1 VSDEFERVALREFR
15 QELGRPSPEAL
26 RRVRDLV
33 TQAGTV
39 PAPAQR
45 SRPWVRWGAPVA
57 VTVVVLGL
65 VLGTVA
71 VVSPA
76 TLGSLVGALPLVGR
90 TDSRDSPG
98 RASEAEHAAAVE
110 ALTDLARTAEGT
122 RPVTIKD
129 GQELYVRGRG
139 EEWTPSYTHEMWLD
153 VNGAIP
159 LMIRRAD
166 GSDGFTVGGP
176 EPTADPSGTPS
187 PVPAD
192 SKNENMDGEIARARA
207 ELAEQGPSLN
217 RPTPAYLA
225 SLPTDPQPLLDLM
238 KEQFGPSAG
247 DWSVDH
253 GVFDQTRNLL
263 YTNEPLL
270 TGAVRAAIYRA
281 LALLPGTGSSGQ
293 VTYHGQRYVTIWF
306 TERGERQAEFLF
318 DPTTG
323 RVAGEGPVD
332 RAVLWHHAV
341 VDRVGDVP
349 AGLR

>member
-15 QELGRPSPEAL
+15 QELGQPSPEAL

-33 TQAGTV
+33 TQAGTA

-71 VVSPA
+71 LVSPA
-76 TLGSLVGALPLVGR
+76 TLDSLVGALPLIGR

-98 RASEAEHAAAVE
+98 RASEAEHNAAVE
-110 ALTDLARTAEGT
+110 ALATLARTAEGT
-122 RPVTIKD
+122 QPVTVRD
-129 GQELYVRGRG
+129 GQVLYVRGRG

-176 EPTADPSGTPS
+176 DPTTEPSATPS
-187 PVPAD
+187 PVPVNP
-192 SKNENMDGEIARARA
+192 KNESMDGEVARARA
-207 ELAEQGPSLN
+207 ELAQQGPSLN
-217 RPTPAYLA
+217 RPTPAYLT
-225 SLPTDPQPLLDLM
+225 SLPTDPQQLLDLM
-238 KEQFGPSAG
+238 KEQFGPWAG

-263 YTNEPLL
+263 YNNEPLL
-270 TGAVRAAIYRA
+270 TGPVRAAIYRA
-281 LALLPGTGSSGQ
+281 LALLPGTGSSGP

-306 TERGERQAEFLF
+306 TERGDRQGEFLF

-323 RVAGEGPVD
+323 RVAGEGPLDHV
-332 RAVLWHHAV
+332 VLWHHSV

-349 AGLR
+349 ADLQ